1 MLMKKL
7 VVALLSI
14 AILASCGS
22 KASKSMRKGN
32 AKFKQGEYE
41 LAIQHF
47 RSGLDAGA
55 DAATA
60 NYKIAE
66 SYRLSNRLQESPT
79 FYKAAIDAGSKEEAC
94 AFYYGYSLK
103 STGQYDAASEQFGS
117 YLKRATNFDFINK
130 SKKEI
135 ENLKKVKD
143 IVAKDAQFELINIDA
158 INTNANDYGGFFTKD
173 GIYFTSARGEG
184 KVHTATGEKFS
195 DIFTYK
201 FDNKEMTTG
210 FEKPLDK
217 IINTDNRHESDAT
230 LTPDGKLM
238 VFARAND
245 GTKKGGM
252 EVQLYSS
259 IKNSDDTWSEPIKLE
274 WNDSKAWNSNPY
286 FSPDGKILYFAS
298 NREGGFGGID
308 LYKVTYDDGVWGKV
322 TNLGGKINTAGNE
335 MFPSVA
341 PDGSKFY
348 FSSDG
353 LVGLGGLDV
362 FSANIMKNSF
372 TDPVNMGKPFN
383 TSYDDLAL
391 IFNSDGTGFISSN
404 RPGGKG
410 GDDIYTFKETK
421 KDPKLLVFN
430 VDGMVIQR
438 FIKTVNGKEEVET
451 TNLKEVN
458 VRLMKGDGT
467 QVEEVTT
474 DENGK
479 FKFALQGETDYSI
492 IAEKT
497 GFFTKKESVSTMG
510 KTESEDMS
518 VKILIIMEEVIVD
531 KAIVLKNIYYDYD
544 KADIR
549 PDAAVELDVL
559 VAFLKNNPSVEI
571 ELSSHTDS
579 RGDDKYNDA
588 LSQARANSAVA
599 YIISKGVDKKRL
611 KAKGYGKRKPVIK
624 NASTEAEHESNRRT
638 EFKVTKMDKTQTKT
652 VIMKEN

>member
-1 MLMKKL
+1 MIAKKL
-7 VVALLSI
+7 VVTILSI
-14 AILASCGS
+14 AILASCGG
-22 KASKSMRKGN
+22 KASKSMKKGN
-32 AKFKQGEYE
+32 AKLKQGEYE

-47 RSGLDAGA
+47 RSALDAGA

-66 SYRLSNRLQESPT
+66 SYRLSNRLQESPSY
-79 FYKAAIDAGSKEEAC
+79 YKAALDAGSKEEAC
-94 AFYYGYSLK
+94 AFYYGHALK
-103 STGQYDAASEQFGS
+103 SVGQYDPASNQFSS
-117 YLKRATNFDFINK
+117 YLKTATNFDFINK

-143 IVAKDAQFELINIDA
+143 IVAKEEQFQMLNVEA

-173 GIYFTSARGEG
+173 GIYLTSSRGEG
-184 KVHTATGEKFS
+184 KVHAATGEKFS
-195 DIFTYK
+195 DIFIFK
-201 FDNKEMTTG
+201 FDNADMTSG

-230 LTPDGKLM
+230 LTPDGKVM

-259 IKNSDDTWSEPIKLE
+259 IKGSDDTWSEPKKLDF
-274 WNDSKAWNSNPY
+274 NDVKAWNSNPY

-335 MFPSVA
+335 MFPSLS
-341 PDGSKFY
+341 PDGAKFY

-353 LVGLGGLDV
+353 HVGLGGLDV
-362 FSANIMKNSF
+362 FSTNVLKNSF

-391 IFNSDGTGFISSN
+391 VFNSEGTGFISSN

-410 GDDIYTFKETK
+410 GDDIYTFKEAK

-458 VRLMKGDGT
+458 VRLMNAES
-467 QVEEVTT
+467 QVEETTT
-474 DENGK
+474 DMDGK
-479 FKFALQGETDYSI
+479 FKFALQGETEYSI

-497 GFFTKKESVSTMG
+497 GFFTKKENVSTMG

-518 VKILIIMEEVIVD
+518 VKIVIVMEEVVVD

-571 ELSSHTDS
+571 ELSSHTDD
-579 RGDDKYNDA
+579 RGSDKYNDA
-588 LSQARANSAVA
+588 LSQARANAAVA
-599 YIISKGVDKKRL
+599 YIITKGVDKKRL

-638 EFKVTKMDKTQTKT
+638 EFKVTKMDKTETKT
-652 VIMKEN
+652 VIMRDK